1 MERGGG
7 EGGRDVGG
15 WREALKIWAY
25 ILLFLVLAEGRG
37 CVGRPRWRLGVCR
50 GELHVDVGKT
60 KDAKPPSG
68 LEIFNKNLVIT
79 FL

>member
-1 MERGGG
+1 VERGRGGG
-7 EGGRDVGG
+7 GNVGG

-37 CVGRPRWRLGVCR
+37 CVGRPRVEVGCVE
-50 GELHVDVGKT
+50 GGLHVDVV
-60 KDAKPPSG
+60 KPRTLNLHLASK
-68 LEIFNKNLVIT
+68 FYNKNLVIT